1 MTDNKISIEQMNKES
16 EELTKKELANL
27 LTHISN
33 NPSLLKPKKFIN
45 YESDTTYTP
54 SEDSSSE
61 DDKLEIYKKDT
72 EIDQL
77 DKKIYYKNLHLTNLS
92 LENTRLQIENEEL
105 KKVIEEGN
113 LITTVIKNLAD
124 FSIEKTEDITDDN
137 LYKFK
142 YLIENQMNINKN
154 QLDLIYE
161 KIITISDKQVRNY
174 FEKNIDK
181 MHERLDEVYKH
192 NNETINE
199 LINYEYVKIRL
210 ANLMFMLLGGILL
223 VLARE
228 ILAKYKFII

>member
-54 SEDSSSE
+54 SDDSSSE

-142 YLIENQMNINKN
+142 YLFENQMNINKN

>member
-54 SEDSSSE
+54 SDDSSSE

-142 YLIENQMNINKN
+142 YLFENQMNINKN

-181 MHERLDEVYKH
+181 MHERLDRKSV
-192 NNETINE
+192 
-199 LINYEYVKIRL
+199 V
-210 ANLMFMLLGGILL
+210 
-223 VLARE
+223 
-228 ILAKYKFII
+228 

>member
-1 MTDNKISIEQMNKES
+1 
-16 EELTKKELANL
+16 
-27 LTHISN
+27 
-33 NPSLLKPKKFIN
+33 
-45 YESDTTYTP
+45 
-54 SEDSSSE
+54 
-61 DDKLEIYKKDT
+61 
-72 EIDQL
+72 
-77 DKKIYYKNLHLTNLS
+77 
-92 LENTRLQIENEEL
+92 
-105 KKVIEEGN
+105 
-113 LITTVIKNLAD
+113 
-124 FSIEKTEDITDDN
+124 
-137 LYKFK
+137 
-142 YLIENQMNINKN
+142 MNINKN